1 MRCRTN
7 RRIALTSIVTCL
19 VLLASTIPAGA
30 TPSGM
35 DSRPLPGLGYVDTSP
50 GFSPT
55 NPQYPQGPFMNT
67 ALTLPHPDDSG
78 PGYEMSWWRNG
89 WGNNPFPLFN
99 LHRVPATHTAHVLGM
114 IYTVNRMP
122 DTQIE
127 TATPENYYQL
137 GANLQ
142 DTSMFTPLFL
152 DIVEIQAAVPPT
164 LPAEDIV
171 EIQAAE
177 MPTLPAEATFS
188 HEGRWYLHYRWYD
201 SSRYGTPTVSIPF
214 GIDVTPPRS
223 PETLTA
229 IPHARYTG
237 RSGSDVWF
245 NSQRANIRW
254 SDVEYDQLSGTALY
268 EFTVNGK
275 LHPTRLF
282 HLAHVATNLTLESD
296 VIRPGRNRIEVVA
309 VDRATNRSAPQV
321 VYFNSDTD
329 TPTISVS
336 APRANALVPAVST
349 FSVVASDAAGIR
361 DVRFHIDGR
370 LVHTD
375 TSAPYSA
382 SLNLSAFPN
391 GTRTFSATV
400 TDMFGRQVTRQVP
413 FVLDRTPPAI
423 SGFSFSPSLFYPIIR
438 DGIRDNMT
446 VRATI
451 SERANVQLLVYSSTG
466 AVWATRSANFPA
478 GALSIAWNGRGPN
491 NSAPVPGRY
500 TFRLRVQD
508 PAGNVTWGA
517 VHRVEIRNFELIRVG
532 PNAVRVV
539 PR

>member
-30 TPSGM
+30 AQRHM
-35 DSRPLPGLGYVDTSP
+35 DLPPLPGQAWGDTKP
-50 GFSPT
+50 GESPT
-55 NPQYPQGPFMNT
+55 NPQYPSGPFINT
-67 ALTLPHPDDSG
+67 SLTVPYPGDSG
-78 PGYEMSWWRNG
+78 PGFERSWWRNG

-99 LHRVPATHTAHVLGM
+99 LYRATADNTAYALGM
-114 IYTVNRMP
+114 IYTVDRMP
-122 DTQIE
+122 GTQIE
-127 TATPENYYQL
+127 TATPQNYYQL
-137 GANLQ
+137 GADLQ

-152 DIVEIQAAVPPT
+152 DIVEIQAAALPT
-164 LPAEDIV
+164 LPAG
-171 EIQAAE
+171 
-177 MPTLPAEATFS
+177 ATFS
-188 HEGRWYLHYRWYD
+188 HEGRWHLHYRWYD
-201 SSRYGTPTVSIPF
+201 SSRYSTETVHIPF

-223 PETLTA
+223 PENLVA

-237 RSGSDVWF
+237 PSGSDVWF

-254 SDVEYDQLSGTALY
+254 NDIEYDRLSGTALY

-282 HLAHVATNLTLESD
+282 HLAHVATNLTLEGD

-336 APRANALVPAVST
+336 APSANALVPAVST

-361 DVRFHIDGR
+361 DVKFHIDGN

-382 SLNLSAFPN
+382 RLNLSAFPN

-400 TDMFGRQVTRQVP
+400 TDMFGRQVTQKVP
-413 FVLDRTPPAI
+413 FVLDKTPPVI
-423 SGFSFSPSLFYPIIR
+423 SRFSFSPSLFYPIIR

-451 SERANVQLLVYSSTG
+451 SERAHVQLVVYSSTG
-466 AVWATRSANFPA
+466 ALWATRSRHFPA

-508 PAGNVTWGA
+508 PAGNVTWGPL
-517 VHRVEIRNFELIRVG
+517 HRAEIRNFELIRVG

-539 PR
+539 QR